1 MQPQAG
7 FSKRGRERERE
18 IKKMLPFF
26 LRCVHGNGIKNV
38 AIAAS
43 TIRSTSNMRHEQTR
57 GLSCLCMQIREC
69 RCSAAS
75 SLVPRSGNS
84 SGATVAELVVRRR
97 TWNCW
102 RREGG
107 ISLLSLPSRI
117 KSIFFEGN
125 NKCFVAWKFL
135 STTSYQRQPFLVL
148 VNLIPSLSFSLSRPP
163 SGVCKLLPCWS
174 RDYIRAYRITRWW
187 YSAATKTWNF

>member
-7 FSKRGRERERE
+7 FSKRGRERER
-18 IKKMLPFF
+18 KKKKEKKGKNAPFF

-148 VNLIPSLSFSLSRPP
+148 VNLIPSLSLSLSLSPTLWR
-163 SGVCKLLPCWS
+163 L
-174 RDYIRAYRITRWW
+174 
-187 YSAATKTWNF
+187 

>member
-1 MQPQAG
+1 
-7 FSKRGRERERE
+7 
-18 IKKMLPFF
+18 MLPFF